1 MKIVVINPNSSEEM
15 TSLIRSAAESYADR
29 RFEVVTVP
37 TPGASKFIGTFEDMA
52 KSAPGMC
59 EIVRRYESE
68 ADAFVVACGRD
79 PNLKLMRE
87 LTDKP
92 VVGIAQ
98 SAIYMASMLG
108 DSFTILQTDSYT
120 VPNKIHVVEDYHM
133 EGYLASVRDS
143 SVEAGDR
150 FAQYLE
156 AGRKAIAE
164 DGAEVIIL
172 GCAGLCDMARKL
184 SEQLGVPVLDGV
196 VCGLA
201 TAEAIVRLG
210 FKTSKARYYSAGRN
224 G

>member
-15 TSLIRSAAESYADR
+15 TSDIRHAAESYASE
-29 RFEVVTVP
+29 RFDVITLP
-37 TPGASKFIGTFEDMA
+37 TPGASKFVSTFEDVA
-52 KSAPGMC
+52 KAALGMC
-59 EIVRRYESE
+59 SIVREYGRE

-98 SAIYMASMLG
+98 SSIYMASMLG
-108 DSFTILQTDSYT
+108 NSFTILQTDSYS
-120 VPNKIHVVEDYHM
+120 VPNKIHVVHDYCM
-133 EGYLASVRDS
+133 ESYLASVRKAS
-143 SVEAGDR
+143 MEYSDR
-150 FAQYLE
+150 FTQYLE

-172 GCAGLCDMARKL
+172 GCAGLCDMAREL
-184 SEQLGVPVLDGV
+184 SEKLGVPVLDGV

-201 TAEAIVRLG
+201 TAESMVRLG
-210 FKTSKARYYSAGRN
+210 FRTSKARYYSAGRN

>member
-15 TSLIRSAAESYADR
+15 TRDIRNAAESYAAG
-29 RFEVVTVP
+29 RFEVLTLP

-59 EIVRRYESE
+59 EIVRQYEGE

-98 SAIYMASMLG
+98 ASFYMASMLG
-108 DSFTILQTDSYT
+108 NSFTILQTDSYT
-120 VPNKIHVVEDYHM
+120 VPNKIHVVHDYHM
-133 EGYLASVRDS
+133 ESYLASVRDA
-143 SVEAGDR
+143 SVEGGDR
-150 FAQYLE
+150 FTQYLE

-172 GCAGLCDMARKL
+172 GCAGLCDMARDL

-201 TAEAIVRLG
+201 TAESMVRLG
-210 FKTSKARYYSAGRN
+210 FRTSKARYYSAGRN

>member
-15 TSLIRSAAESYADR
+15 TRDIRKAAESYVAG
-29 RFEVVTVP
+29 RFEVLTLP

-59 EIVRRYESE
+59 EIVRRYEGE

-98 SAIYMASMLG
+98 ASFYMASMLG
-108 DSFTILQTDSYT
+108 NSFTILQTDSYT
-120 VPNKIHVVEDYHM
+120 VPNKIHVVHDYHM
-133 EGYLASVRDS
+133 ESYLASVRDA
-143 SVEAGDR
+143 SVEGGDR
-150 FAQYLE
+150 FTQYLE

-164 DGAEVIIL
+164 LIL
-172 GCAGLCDMARKL
+172 LDDEEN
-184 SEQLGVPVLDGV
+184 SERIENMTSLEFCVD
-196 VCGLA
+196 
-201 TAEAIVRLG
+201 RLNLNDLTDHETVG
-210 FKTSKARYYSAGRN
+210 PFTVAF
-224 G
+224 